1 MRELSELEK
10 EIVKKKER
18 RMGKIFDIKY
28 IEYHP
33 LFPRTTL
40 CCISKVAYPKISEA
54 TFGATLKSR
63 HDKDNPSV
71 GEVVSFVRALNSYK
85 PEQTVILEI
94 PELLIM

>member
-1 MRELSELEK
+1 MQELSQLEK
-10 EIVKKKER
+10 EIIAKKER

-28 IEYHP
+28 VEYRP
-33 LFPRTTL
+33 LFPRTTM
-40 CCISKVAYPKISEA
+40 CCISKVPEPKISET

-94 PELLIM
+94 PELLIP